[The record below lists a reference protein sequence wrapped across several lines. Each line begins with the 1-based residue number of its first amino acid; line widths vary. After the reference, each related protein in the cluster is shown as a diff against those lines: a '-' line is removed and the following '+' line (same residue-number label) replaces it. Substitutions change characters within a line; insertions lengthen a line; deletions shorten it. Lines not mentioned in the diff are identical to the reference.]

1 MASCCMSLPS
11 QAVRSRSASAQDMKL
26 CTSRLAT
33 GWNMAAASVGVT
45 KLKPGRESRTSGRAS
60 MNWKM
65 PVDSH
70 WCSPKVS

>member
-1 MASCCMSLPS
+1 
-11 QAVRSRSASAQDMKL
+11 MKL